1 MNRNLQ
7 TTALGALGGFLG
19 FLFAELLSPGTG
31 TATAVQM
38 IVEMM
43 VWTALYVLP
52 LTLVLVGTDNVLGL
66 RGRWWRGLGR
76 AVLPT
81 LLLGA
86 FAGGLAQLLYG
97 MGLDAGA
104 PPRLIRGL
112 GWAVMGAGV
121 GLVLG
126 LADRSWTKAWR
137 GLLGGAAGGLIGG
150 LLFDSFGNLSF
161 GEGDTGVVARAVG
174 LTLLGAAIGS
184 MLRLSQE
191 LFKTAW
197 LEGTGGRY
205 EGKRYI
211 LTKPRVTL
219 GRSDSNDI
227 GLYADA
233 AVPLQAGALERQGE
247 TWRWAGEGLAVNG
260 QPAPSATLRPGDR
273 LSIGQT
279 TFVFQSKVQ
288 APASDLPTGQRYML
302 SGPGGQITL
311 LPGQF
316 ERVTLGTRGEVKL
329 SGPGM
334 QPQHAELWWADGR
347 LELLARGP
355 TALNGQALTAG
366 QRVMVRADDHLQLG
380 GQDFQLLWAILV
392 PRPA

>member
-1 MNRNLQ
+1 M
-7 TTALGALGGFLG
+7 
-19 FLFAELLSPGTG
+19 
-31 TATAVQM
+31 
-38 IVEMM
+38 
-43 VWTALYVLP
+43 
-52 LTLVLVGTDNVLGL
+52 
-66 RGRWWRGLGR
+66 
-76 AVLPT
+76 
-81 LLLGA
+81 
-86 FAGGLAQLLYG
+86 
-97 MGLDAGA
+97 
-104 PPRLIRGL
+104 
-112 GWAVMGAGV
+112 
-121 GLVLG
+121 
-126 LADRSWTKAWR
+126 
-137 GLLGGAAGGLIGG
+137 
-150 LLFDSFGNLSF
+150 
-161 GEGDTGVVARAVG
+161 
-174 LTLLGAAIGS
+174 
-184 MLRLSQE
+184 
-191 LFKTAW
+191 
-197 LEGTGGRY
+197 
-205 EGKRYI
+205 
-211 LTKPRVTL
+211 TL

-334 QPQHAELWWADGR
+334 QPQHAERWWADGR